1 VGPLVPEQFAPQPG
15 TSIRIP
21 GPPGPG
27 ILGGVKIFWG
37 GPARIYISRHPQ
49 PPAKYIGFSEISKV
63 TNCYRILP
71 VTFGNILLLAG
82 SRGLGY
88 SGIMKLSNFLDKYH
102 SRKDKILILEKML
115 KIATQNKKQTISLK
129 GARSVIFNHK
139 DIRKI

>member
-1 VGPLVPEQFAPQPG
+1 M
-15 TSIRIP
+15 
-21 GPPGPG
+21 GPPGG
-27 ILGGVKIFWG
+27 W
-37 GPARIYISRHPQ
+37 ARPVYISRHPQ

-63 TNCYRILP
+63 TKCYRM
-71 VTFGNILLLAG
+71 LLKIIVDRSG
-82 SRGLGY
+82 DLGY